1 MWALLSLYLLA
12 YLLAGLIAAGI
23 YKRQARR
30 TSARLL
36 SCWMADGAH
45 RAPVSTASLRRH
57 RPVTVCI

>member
-30 TSARLL
+30 TSAPVGSSSIVADKKEL
-36 SCWMADGAH
+36 S
-45 RAPVSTASLRRH
+45 
-57 RPVTVCI
+57 

>member
-30 TSARLL
+30 TSATAQLL
-36 SCWMADGAH
+36 DG
-45 RAPVSTASLRRH
+45 RRGPS
-57 RPVTVCI
+57 RPRFDRIIEKT